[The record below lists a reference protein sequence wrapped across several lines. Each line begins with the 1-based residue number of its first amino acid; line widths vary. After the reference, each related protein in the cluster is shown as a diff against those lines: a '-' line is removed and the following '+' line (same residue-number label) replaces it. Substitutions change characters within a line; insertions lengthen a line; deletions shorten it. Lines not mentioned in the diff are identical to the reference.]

1 MLTAAVCTLLLV
13 SLRPD
18 TMSRTPNLSTMKAT
32 SDGLYLQAHAAR
44 MPHKEVSVQ
53 RAVPGPSIDI
63 ATTAPG
69 VESQQQQDK

>member
-32 SDGLYLQAHAAR
+32 SNGLYLQAHAAR
-44 MPHKEVSVQ
+44 TH
-53 RAVPGPSIDI
+53 
-63 ATTAPG
+63 AT
-69 VESQQQQDK
+69 KR